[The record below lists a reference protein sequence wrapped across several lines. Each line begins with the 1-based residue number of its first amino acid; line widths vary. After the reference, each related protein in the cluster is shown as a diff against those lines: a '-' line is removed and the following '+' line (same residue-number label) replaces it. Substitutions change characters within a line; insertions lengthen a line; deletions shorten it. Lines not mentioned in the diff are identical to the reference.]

1 MEHAKREVAKTNLR
15 TSSRIPFSY
24 EPWEKK
30 MSKTM
35 FILTLP
41 IWLSLISGC
50 GYVSKSEYLE
60 HINTI
65 RIPPIDILD
74 ADFMYDSVSQRTFDE
89 VIHEKLTQRFN
100 RKWRDGNDAEFT
112 MTIQD
117 YTLKEHG
124 FGPNGEVELLRMTLQ
139 IEYQFI
145 DKVRNNIVD
154 ESDNYIQVHDFYIV
168 PNRAEP
174 MESPEQAKTLI
185 VDELV
190 EDLYNQLAEQW

>member
-1 MEHAKREVAKTNLR
+1 
-15 TSSRIPFSY
+15 
-24 EPWEKK
+24 

-35 FILTLP
+35 FMLTLP
-41 IWLSLISGC
+41 IWICLISGC

-65 RIPPIDILD
+65 RIPPIEILD
-74 ADFMYDSVSQRTFDE
+74 ADFAYDNTSQRPYDE

-112 MTIQD
+112 MRIQD
-117 YTLKEHG
+117 YNIREHG
-124 FGPNGEVELLRMTLQ
+124 YGPNGEVELVRMSLQ

-145 DKVRNNIVD
+145 DRVRNNVID
-154 ESDNYIQVHDFYIV
+154 ESDNYIQVHDFYVV

-174 MESPEQAKTLI
+174 METPEQAKGLI
-185 VDELV
+185 VEELI

>member
-1 MEHAKREVAKTNLR
+1 
-15 TSSRIPFSY
+15 
-24 EPWEKK
+24 

-112 MTIQD
+112 MTVQD